1 MTAAHGQKEERPR
14 RDRPTRTEREDF
26 TMKRKST
33 PTRRY
38 GETQALSPEQLY
50 GRGLI
55 LAVALAAVFGPGL
68 DSVGHLFGW
77 W

>member
-1 MTAAHGQKEERPR
+1 MTEGNPFR
-14 RDRPTRTEREDF
+14 
-26 TMKRKST
+26 
-33 PTRRY
+33 
-38 GETQALSPEQLY
+38 
-50 GRGLI
+50 LI

>member
-1 MTAAHGQKEERPR
+1 
-14 RDRPTRTEREDF
+14 
-26 TMKRKST
+26 MKRKST

-38 GETQALSPEQLY
+38 GDAESISPEQLY

-55 LAVALAAVFGPGL
+55 LAVALAAVFGPGV
-68 DSVGHLFGW
+68 DCIAHMFGW

>member
-1 MTAAHGQKEERPR
+1 
-14 RDRPTRTEREDF
+14 
-26 TMKRKST
+26 MKSNKT

-38 GETQALSPEQLY
+38 GEAETISPEQLY